1 MTEKKLT
8 KAAVQDLSFEQA
20 MEELDTIVRALES
33 GQAPLSD
40 SVSSYERGV
49 ALKQHC
55 EELLKQAQA
64 KIEKI
69 TVGSDGA
76 IQTEPLDKD

>member
-1 MTEKKLT
+1 MTDEKQK
-8 KAAVQDLSFEQA
+8 KIAVKDLSFEQA
-20 MEELDTIVRALES
+20 MEELDSIVRALES

-40 SVSSYERGV
+40 SVASYERGV

-69 TVGSDGA
+69 SVGPDGTVSA
-76 IQTEPLDKD
+76 EPLDKE